1 MKGNSMKKNVSLSF
15 FIVLVC
21 FLAVFVF
28 VSAEPGSLKVVDAE
42 KYEITIGNYD
52 AKILVPEIKGLADTK
67 QQDQLNGSF
76 SDHAGELVQNFI
88 SEAKSIRQQFP
99 EDGPHFE
106 LQYQYEVLYDNEDN
120 MVFRVFEFTAAGS
133 SNYMAQYFTVD
144 KRAHKL
150 LSLSDI
156 TGGKADAMEKIRAY
170 IEESMREYNKNNDMK
185 YWVDDGPEGGDYKE
199 SLDKVFASIEE
210 KRQYYLNEE
219 RQLVITFNKYD
230 VAPGAMGSPEFIIPN
245 EILGKN

>member
-1 MKGNSMKKNVSLSF
+1 MKKNVCLSF
-15 FIVLVC
+15 FIFLVC
-21 FLAVFVF
+21 FFAVFTF
-28 VSAEPGSLKVVDAE
+28 VSAESESLTVADAE

-52 AKILVPEIKGLADTK
+52 SKIIVPEIKGLADSK
-67 QQDQLNGSF
+67 EQDQLNASF
-76 SDHAGELVQNFI
+76 SNHAAELVQNFI

-219 RQLVITFNKYD
+219 GQLVITFNKYD

-245 EILGKN
+245 EILGNN

>member
-1 MKGNSMKKNVSLSF
+1 MKKNVCLSF
-15 FIVLVC
+15 FIFLVC
-21 FLAVFVF
+21 FFAVFTF
-28 VSAEPGSLKVVDAE
+28 VSAESESLTVADAE

-52 AKILVPEIKGLADTK
+52 SKIIVPEIKGLADSK
-67 QQDQLNGSF
+67 EQDQLNASF
-76 SDHAGELVQNFI
+76 SNHAAELVQNFI

-120 MVFRVFEFTAAGS
+120 MVFRVFEFTVAGS

-219 RQLVITFNKYD
+219 GQLVITFNKYD

-245 EILGKN
+245 EILGNN

>member
-1 MKGNSMKKNVSLSF
+1 MKKNVCLSF
-15 FIVLVC
+15 FIFLVC
-21 FLAVFVF
+21 FFAVFTF
-28 VSAEPGSLKVVDAE
+28 VSAESESLTVADAE

-52 AKILVPEIKGLADTK
+52 SKILVPEIKGLADTK

-76 SDHAGELVQNFI
+76 SDHAAELVQNFI

-99 EDGPHFE
+99 ED
-106 LQYQYEVLYDNEDN
+106 QYQYEVLYDNEDN
-120 MVFRVFEFTAAGS
+120 MVFRVFEFTVAGS

-219 RQLVITFNKYD
+219 GQLVITFNKYD

-245 EILGKN
+245 EILENN

>member
-1 MKGNSMKKNVSLSF
+1 MKKNVCLSF
-15 FIVLVC
+15 FIFLVC
-21 FLAVFVF
+21 FFAVFTF
-28 VSAEPGSLKVVDAE
+28 VSAESESLTVADAE

-52 AKILVPEIKGLADTK
+52 SKIIVPEIKGLADSK
-67 QQDQLNGSF
+67 EQDQLNASF
-76 SDHAGELVQNFI
+76 SNHAAELVQNFI

-120 MVFRVFEFTAAGS
+120 MVFRVFEFTVAGS
-133 SNYMAQYFTVD
+133 SNYIAQYFTVD
-144 KRAHKL
+144 KRSHKL

-219 RQLVITFNKYD
+219 GQLVITFNKYD

-245 EILGKN
+245 EILGNN

>member
-1 MKGNSMKKNVSLSF
+1 MKKNVCLSF
-15 FIVLVC
+15 FIFLVC
-21 FLAVFVF
+21 FFAVFTF
-28 VSAEPGSLKVVDAE
+28 VSAESESLTVANAE

-52 AKILVPEIKGLADTK
+52 AKIIVPEIKGLADSK
-67 QQDQLNGSF
+67 EQDQLNASF
-76 SDHAGELVQNFI
+76 SNHAAELVQNFI

-144 KRAHKL
+144 KRTHKL

-219 RQLVITFNKYD
+219 GQLVITFNKYD

-245 EILGKN
+245 EILGNN

>member
-1 MKGNSMKKNVSLSF
+1 
-15 FIVLVC
+15 
-21 FLAVFVF
+21 
-28 VSAEPGSLKVVDAE
+28 
-42 KYEITIGNYD
+42 
-52 AKILVPEIKGLADTK
+52 
-67 QQDQLNGSF
+67 
-76 SDHAGELVQNFI
+76 
-88 SEAKSIRQQFP
+88 
-99 EDGPHFE
+99 
-106 LQYQYEVLYDNEDN
+106 

-219 RQLVITFNKYD
+219 GQLVITFNKYD

-245 EILGKN
+245 EILGNN